1 MPSELNIR
9 SLLCKERDE
18 AEIAM
23 PVWAA
28 CLMELGMSV
37 AHQFPVESNTDET
50 RTVVLCLP
58 RIEYAALFLACGA
71 VLGVATAREEHYS
84 DLFVQA
90 AKYVGESI
98 SVIYKRNWVQ
108 KLMNGSRKTH
118 CETITLL
125 GVLKGINHKTGELV
139 IKTGTKANSCS
150 IILAKNVISLM
161 RMDSD
166 LNLDRKQSERKKK
179 EAQDLHDLRMRL
191 FLNFD
196 SVAGIWLVTNQ
207 KPVVSIIGAK
217 KRISEESALS
227 VAADNRFFVQIRDVV
242 RLQNPGSN
250 IAHALLESQRAPSG
264 ECNIAVIEAGRGLVD
279 TLQSIKSP
287 IRIVLLDRNSLAY
300 EEIADSVLTLYN
312 TRKNDCDIELP
323 SFSSSIQAI
332 AFNT

>member
-1 MPSELNIR
+1 
-9 SLLCKERDE
+9 
-18 AEIAM
+18 
-23 PVWAA
+23 
-28 CLMELGMSV
+28 
-37 AHQFPVESNTDET
+37 
-50 RTVVLCLP
+50 
-58 RIEYAALFLACGA
+58 
-71 VLGVATAREEHYS
+71 
-84 DLFVQA
+84 
-90 AKYVGESI
+90 
-98 SVIYKRNWVQ
+98 
-108 KLMNGSRKTH
+108 
-118 CETITLL
+118 
-125 GVLKGINHKTGELV
+125 
-139 IKTGTKANSCS
+139 
-150 IILAKNVISLM
+150 M